1 MREIFE
7 AELTALGDDLRAM
20 ALRVE
25 HGVTGA
31 GRALAGANLQLA
43 ETVIADDLE
52 IDALERQLGERCVHL
67 LAQQQPVATDLRVVV
82 SALRMSA
89 TLERMGDLARHI
101 AEIARSRYP
110 RSAVPAA
117 LTGTFAEMDV
127 AAIRVASRIGTLLAS
142 RDLALAESIEADDD
156 LLDDLHAD
164 TFAAMLGSGWAGN
177 AQQTVDVTLLGRYYE
192 RFGDHG
198 VSIARRV
205 VYLVRGDLLASEPLR
220 LHT

>member
-20 ALRVE
+20 AGRVE
-25 HGVTGA
+25 HAITAA
-31 GRALAGANLQLA
+31 GRALATADLQLA
-43 ETVIADDLE
+43 EAVIADDLA
-52 IDALERQLGERCVHL
+52 IDALERHLDERCVHL
-67 LAQQQPVATDLRVVV
+67 LAQQKPVATDLRVVV
-82 SALRMSA
+82 SGLRMSS

-110 RSAVPAA
+110 RSAIPPS

-127 AAIRVASRIGTLLAS
+127 AAIRVATRMCTLLAS
-142 RDLALAESIEADDD
+142 RDLALAESLEADDD
-156 LLDDLHAD
+156 LLDDLHSD
-164 TFAAMLGSGWAGN
+164 TFTAMLGGGWVGT

-205 VYLVRGDLLASEPLR
+205 VYLVTGDLSAAEPLH
-220 LHT
+220 LQA

>member
-20 ALRVE
+20 AQRVE
-25 HGVTGA
+25 HAITAA
-31 GRALAGANLQLA
+31 GRALADADLRLA
-43 ETVIADDLE
+43 EEVIADDLE
-52 IDALERQLGERCVHL
+52 IDHLERQLDERCVHL

-101 AEIARSRYP
+101 AEIARTRYP
-110 RSAVPAA
+110 RRAVPPA
-117 LTGTFAEMDV
+117 LNGTFTEMDV
-127 AAIRVASRIGTLLAS
+127 AAVRVAQRVVAVLTT
-142 RDLALAESIEADDD
+142 RDLTVAESIEHDDD
-156 LLDDLHAD
+156 LLDDLHSD
-164 TFAAMLGSGWAGN
+164 TFTAMLGGGWSGTT
-177 AQQTVDVTLLGRYYE
+177 QQAVDVTLLGRFYE

-205 VYLVRGDLLASEPLR
+205 TYLVTGDSSHPEPAAR
-220 LHT
+220 